1 MLYQLVIITS
11 LGVTPWQGVQFQN
24 LEQCMKEKTRLS
36 ASLNTECMPI
46 MSQEQLQKNLQS
58 SIMMM
63 MSVMKQLP
71 Q

>member
-1 MLYQLVIITS
+1 
-11 LGVTPWQGVQFQN
+11 
-24 LEQCMKEKTRLS
+24 MKEKSRLS

-63 MSVMKQLP
+63 MNVMKQLP
-71 Q
+71 E

>member
-1 MLYQLVIITS
+1 MLYQLVIITNMA
-11 LGVTPWQGVQFQN
+11 VVPWQGVQFQN
-24 LEQCMKEKTRLS
+24 LEQCMKEKNRLS

-63 MSVMKQLP
+63 MNVMKQLP
-71 Q
+71 E

>member
-1 MLYQLVIITS
+1 MLYQLVIITNMA
-11 LGVTPWQGVQFQN
+11 VVPWQGVQFQN

-63 MSVMKQLP
+63 MKVTKQLP
-71 Q
+71 E